1 MKFCIMKSKNFCFQI
16 SKPAAAVV
24 AGSAFL
30 LVLLPGIGSTPDA
43 AHAQS
48 QSEPVTATV
57 REPIAVTPVLSGLD
71 VLRESNF
78 EILRGQR
85 VGLITNQTGITR
97 EGGSGIDVLAAAPG
111 VRLVA
116 LFAPEHGVRGN
127 VAAGKTVKN
136 SRDAQTGVPIYSLYG
151 GSKKP
156 SAAMLKNL
164 DTLVFDLQD
173 IGSRSYT
180 YISTMKACMES
191 AAKYNK
197 RFVVLDRPNL
207 IGGHRVE
214 GNILNPSFRSFVG
227 PAPIAYC
234 HGMTTGELAWMMNGR
249 GWLAGKRACR
259 LNVVTMKNY
268 RRALE
273 FPQMQLPWVA
283 TSPNIPQ
290 PHSAYFYAATGIV
303 GELSAL
309 SIGIG
314 TSVPFQLA
322 GAPGI
327 KPEALKKELDRRR
340 LPGVAFKA
348 LRWKPSKGAFRG
360 QTCGGVQIILSDKS
374 RAQLTRLN
382 FEIMDAVR
390 RLKPQTK
397 FFGRSRSQDKMF
409 DLVCG
414 TDSVRRMFSNGKSG
428 AQIWASWN
436 AGAKTFKSQRQK
448 YLLYK

>member
-1 MKFCIMKSKNFCFQI
+1 MQFQKSSLQKAKFM
-16 SKPAAAVV
+16 AVV
-24 AGSAFL
+24 VAVSTPVLALLLGS
-30 LVLLPGIGSTPDA
+30 GSTPAVARDDG
-43 AHAQS
+43 
-48 QSEPVTATV
+48 EPVIATT
-57 REPIAVTPVLSGLD
+57 REPIVSAPVLSGLD
-71 VLRESNF
+71 ALVESNF
-78 EILRGQR
+78 QILRGHR

-97 EGGSGIDVLAAAPG
+97 DGESGVDVLAGAPG

-127 VAAGKTVKN
+127 VAAGKTVSH

-156 SAAMLKNL
+156 SATMLKNL

-180 YISTMKACMES
+180 YIATMKACME
-191 AAKYNK
+191 AAAQHGK
-197 RFVVLDRPNL
+197 RFIVLDRPNL
-207 IGGHRVE
+207 IGGNRVE
-214 GNILNPSFRSFVG
+214 GNILNPNFRSFVG

-259 LNVVTMKNY
+259 LNVVKMKNY

-273 FPQMQLPWVA
+273 FSQMQLPWIA
-283 TSPNIPQ
+283 TSPNIPK
-290 PHSAYFYAATGIV
+290 PESACFYAATGIV

-314 TSVPFQLA
+314 TSAPFQLA
-322 GAPGI
+322 GAPGLD
-327 KPEALKKELDRRR
+327 PHALKKELDRRR

-348 LRWKPSKGAFRG
+348 LRWKPVKAAFRG
-360 QTCGGVQIILSDKS
+360 QTCSGVQIILTDKN
-374 RAQLTRLN
+374 RVQLTRLN

-390 RLKPQTK
+390 RLKPHTK
-397 FFGRSRSQDKMF
+397 FFGRSRNQDKMF

-414 TDSVRRMFSNGKSG
+414 TNSVRRMFLSGKSG
-428 AQIWASWN
+428 AQIWSSWN
-436 AGAKTFKSQRQK
+436 MGAKKFKTQRRK
-448 YLLYK
+448 YLLYS

>member
-1 MKFCIMKSKNFCFQI
+1 MKTKNYFFI
-16 SKPAAAVV
+16 KAKFLTTLAVV
-24 AGSAFL
+24 STPVLA
-30 LVLLPGIGSTPDA
+30 LLPGIGSTPNA
-43 AHAQS
+43 AYAQAE
-48 QSEPVTATV
+48 SEPIIATK
-57 REPIAVTPVLSGLD
+57 REPISNAPVLSGLD
-71 VLRESNF
+71 SLIESNF
-78 EILRGQR
+78 KILRGQR

-97 EGGSGIDVLAAAPG
+97 EGESGIDVLAGAPG

-116 LFAPEHGVRGN
+116 LFAPEHGVRGR
-127 VAAGKTVKN
+127 VAAGKSVSH
-136 SRDAQTGVPIYSLYG
+136 SRDAQTEVPIYSLYG

-156 SAAMLKNL
+156 SAAMLKNV

-180 YISTMKACMES
+180 YISTMKACME
-191 AAKYNK
+191 AAAQHGK

-207 IGGHRVE
+207 IGGNRVE
-214 GNILNPSFRSFVG
+214 GNILNSHFRSFVG
-227 PAPIAYC
+227 PVPIAYC

-259 LNVVTMKNY
+259 LNVVKMKNY

-273 FPQMQLPWVA
+273 FPQMHLPWVA
-283 TSPNIPQ
+283 TSPNIPK
-290 PHSAYFYAATGIV
+290 PESAYFYAATGIV

-314 TSVPFQLA
+314 TSAPFQLA
-322 GAPGI
+322 GAPGLD
-327 KPEALKKELDRRR
+327 PGALKKELDRRR

-348 LRWKPSKGAFRG
+348 MRWKPVKAAFRG
-360 QTCGGVQIILSDKS
+360 QTCGGVKIILTDKN

-390 RLKPQTK
+390 RLKPHTK
-397 FFGRSRSQDKMF
+397 FFGRSRNQDKMF

-414 TDSVRRMFSNGKSG
+414 TDSVRRMFLSGKSG
-428 AQIWASWN
+428 AQIWSSWN
-436 AGAKTFKSQRQK
+436 AGAKTFKTQRKK
-448 YLLYK
+448 YLLYS